1 MGSCLIYLQ
10 YNSTKNKLYMKAKNL
25 ILKPLSAFVLLLVL
39 ASCGASRLSEDQLV
53 SDSVKAKATISEGHQ
68 NIQELFT
75 SSAGY
80 AIFPN
85 AGKGAYIIGG
95 ASGNGTV
102 YENGTLVG
110 YSNMKQVDVGLQAGG
125 KAFIEVVF
133 FQTQDALNKFK
144 NGTYTLSGNASAVI
158 IEQGASRE
166 VSFVDGVGVA
176 TMPKAGAMAGISVGG
191 QKFEFR
197 SLK

>member
-1 MGSCLIYLQ
+1 
-10 YNSTKNKLYMKAKNL
+10 MKAKNL
-25 ILKPLSAFVLLLVL
+25 IFKPLSAFILLLVL

-53 SDSVKAKATISEGHQ
+53 ADSTKAKATISQGHP
-68 NIQELFT
+68 NMQELFST
-75 SSAGY
+75 SAGY

-102 YENGTLVG
+102 YEKGALVG
-110 YSNMKQVDVGLQAGG
+110 YSDMKQVDIGLQAGG

-133 FQTQDALNKFK
+133 FQTQEALSQFK
-144 NGTYTLSGNASAVI
+144 KGTYSLSGNASAVI

-197 SLK
+197 ALNK